1 MEMGSCSTETEDITT
16 DISENYA
23 ESTYG
28 KVKDINTLSD
38 QYAAYWGEWVTIN
51 LWCSLVVE

>member
-1 MEMGSCSTETEDITT
+1 MRIATLSLLGLLCFNILLTGCSTETEDITT

-28 KVKDINTLSD
+28 KVK
-38 QYAAYWGEWVTIN
+38 
-51 LWCSLVVE
+51 LVIE